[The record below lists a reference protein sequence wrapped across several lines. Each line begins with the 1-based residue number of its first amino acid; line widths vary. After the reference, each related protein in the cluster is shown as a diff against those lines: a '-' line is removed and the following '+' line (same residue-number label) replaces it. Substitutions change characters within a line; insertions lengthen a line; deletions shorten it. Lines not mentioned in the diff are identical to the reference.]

1 MERTEH
7 VKRNP
12 TATYVGI
19 ALCVVG
25 FTLIALAWNGAAEID
40 FIQGQFPFFLS
51 GGLTGIGLI
60 VVGVTIMVIEAMRR
74 DGELRTLEIER
85 LTASI
90 AVLTKE
96 MAPPDP
102 YDPAVTG
109 EFRPRPRGGAHGNG
123 HRDDTMELATVRDRS
138 WEPGR
143 GER

>member
-1 MERTEH
+1 MQRTEH
-7 VKRNP
+7 VKRSP

-19 ALCVVG
+19 ALCVIG
-25 FTLIALAWNGAAEID
+25 FTMIALAWNGASELD

-60 VVGVTIMVIEAMRR
+60 VVGVTIMVIETMRR

-96 MAPPDP
+96 MSPPDP
-102 YDPAVTG
+102 YDPGVSG
-109 EFRPRPRGGAHGNG
+109 EFRPRPRTVADGNG
-123 HRDDTMELATVRDRS
+123 HSDDTMELTTVRDRS
-138 WEPGR
+138 WESGA
-143 GER
+143 